1 MTADVSAGATSS
13 IHPALADNPT
23 AMRRAQFG
31 WAAFE
36 TAVSPFYA
44 LGPIF
49 IFSAYFVNHVA
60 PDPVTGQA
68 TWANIQAISGF
79 AVALISP
86 FLGALADNAG
96 PRKPWIAVTT
106 GIAVIG
112 MFLMWFVAPD
122 PDFMLF
128 GAVVMCMIL
137 IPLEYAHVF
146 FYAML
151 PGITDDKSIGLVSG
165 VSFGLSQ
172 LFTIFSLAA
181 VLIAFAL
188 PGTVDMA
195 FVPDTPLFGIDPAA
209 HEPDRIVGPISA
221 IWLMIVCLPLF
232 FMTPDKPGAGMP
244 IGQAISY
251 GISGLVSTM
260 RSMSHFK
267 NVALFLGA
275 RMIFYDGLNA
285 VFVFG
290 GVFAA
295 SIFGWGV
302 LELAIYGMLSIGSSG
317 VGGLIGA
324 WADPR
329 FGSKATI
336 LSSLVLSALM
346 VLCFVSVDKDQIF
359 FVMKFDISDPT
370 GPFSTVPEQAILVM
384 TMLFSLSVGP
394 VIASSRTMM
403 AKLSPHEHMTEFF
416 GLYALAGK
424 ATSFVAPMLIGII
437 TAQTHSLHMG
447 LATTIVLI
455 VGGAICLGL
464 LVKEERAMPLPK

>member
-1 MTADVSAGATSS
+1 M
-13 IHPALADNPT
+13 HPDLVGNPKKLKQ
-23 AMRRAQFG
+23 AQFG
-31 WAAFE
+31 WAAWE
-36 TAVSPFYA
+36 MAVSPFYA

-60 PDPVTGQA
+60 PDPVTGQS

-86 FLGALADNAG
+86 LLGALADNAG

-106 GIAVIG
+106 LMGVIG
-112 MFLMWFVAPD
+112 MASLWFVAPD
-122 PDFMLF
+122 PQFMLF
-128 GAVVMCMIL
+128 GAVAMCITL
-137 IPLEYAHVF
+137 IVLEYAHVF

-151 PGITDDKSIGLVSG
+151 PSITDDRSIGLLSG
-165 VSFGLSQ
+165 VSFGASQ
-172 LFTIFSLAA
+172 LFTILSLAA

-188 PGTVDMA
+188 PGTVDLP
-195 FVPDTPLFGIDPAA
+195 FVPDAPLFGIDPAQN
-209 HEPDRIVGPISA
+209 EPDRIVGPLAA
-221 IWLMIVCLPLF
+221 IWLGVTCLPLF
-232 FMTPDKPGAGMP
+232 FLTPDKPGAGMP
-244 IGQAISY
+244 FGRAISY
-251 GISGLVSTM
+251 GVRTLAGTI

-275 RMIFYDGLNA
+275 RMVFYDGLNA

-290 GVFAA
+290 GVFAS

-302 LELAIYGMLSIGSSG
+302 MELALYGMLSIGCSG
-317 VGGLIGA
+317 LGGMIGA

-336 LSSLVLSALM
+336 ISSLVVSALM
-346 VLCFVSVDKDQIF
+346 VIGFVSVDKDQIL
-359 FVMKFDISDPT
+359 FVMEFDIS
-370 GPFSTVPEQAILVM
+370 GAEGVFSTVPEQAILIM
-384 TMLFSLSVGP
+384 TMFFSLSVGP

-424 ATSFVAPMLIGII
+424 ATSFVAPMFIGIV
-437 TAQTHSLHMG
+437 T
-447 LATTIVLI
+447 ATTGSIHLGLSVTILLI
-455 VGGAICLGL
+455 VAGAIWLALG
-464 LVKEERAMPLPK
+464 VKEERSLPLHK